1 MQQQLH
7 VAGSSEDSLVSLAAT
22 ADVNAG
28 RDSGSDGG
36 SNSSVSDQQGEQ
48 CWLSGAVGS
57 RLSDRPPAGSSRN
70 LAVVDLYAEATPADT
85 TPPESSAGGSGGSST
100 SGGSSSGGAQGQQDV
115 PQGQHQQAQLQPQMA
130 PHHVADEL
138 FDMGL
143 LPGYVQQELAG
154 LGVDELNTIMVRPRL
169 VLWLWQ
175 ICADVC
181 YLMLGVCQSAVQDI
195 EHMLGEHAA
204 CDRYQFLVQQHNV
217 SKMSQGLTEWP
228 YGLC

>member
-1 MQQQLH
+1 MQQQPP
-7 VAGSSEDSLVSLAAT
+7 VTGSSEDSLVSLAAT
-22 ADVNAG
+22 ADVNAE

-36 SNSSVSDQQGEQ
+36 SNSSVSDHQGER
-48 CWLSGAVGS
+48 CWLSGAIGS
-57 RLSDRPPAGSSRN
+57 RFSDRPPAASSRN

-85 TPPESSAGGSGGSST
+85 TPPESSAGGSGGCST

-115 PQGQHQQAQLQPQMA
+115 PQGQGQQQQQQEQLQPQMA

-154 LGVDELNTIMVRPRL
+154 LGVDELNTIMVWPRL
-169 VLWLWQ
+169 VLWLWR

-181 YLMLGVCQSAVQDI
+181 YLMLECLPVCSAG
-195 EHMLGEHAA
+195 H
-204 CDRYQFLVQQHNV
+204 
-217 SKMSQGLTEWP
+217 
-228 YGLC
+228 